1 MASVTRANQRSRSQ
15 RRAEWDG
22 RFLAGTEKLL
32 SEGNAFTDLSVDRL
46 AAAAGT
52 TRATFYV
59 YYEDKGHLL
68 RQLSRH
74 VMVELQQAA
83 QQWWRSAALRDPN
96 DLLAAMKV
104 IVASY
109 RRHQALLSAVVE
121 TSSYDAAVA
130 SDYLALMADYEA
142 ATQEVIE
149 QGLKAGTVQDLPVNE
164 AACALVWMVERTC
177 YQTVRT
183 STPDN
188 DDQLAL
194 ALAEIVW
201 RTLYLEPLNPT

>member
-1 MASVTRANQRSRSQ
+1 MASVTRATQRSRSD
-15 RRAEWDG
+15 RRSEWQG

-74 VMVELQQAA
+74 VMVELQEAA
-83 QQWWRSAALRDPN
+83 QQWWQSAARRDPH
-96 DLLAAMKV
+96 DLLAAIKG
-104 IVASY
+104 IISSY
-109 RRHQALLSAVVE
+109 RRHQALMSAVVE
-121 TSSYDAAVA
+121 TAGYDPSVA
-130 SDYLALMADYEA
+130 SDFQALMGDFET
-142 ATQEVIE
+142 ATRGIIE
-149 QGLKAGTVQDLPVNE
+149 QGQSAGTIGDLPVGE
-164 AACALVWMVERTC
+164 VACALVWMVERTC
-177 YQTVRT
+177 YQMVR
-183 STPDN
+183 STPSDN
-188 DDQLAL
+188 DDQLAR
-194 ALAEIVW
+194 ALAEIIW

>member
-1 MASVTRANQRSRSQ
+1 MASVTRANQRSRSD
-15 RRAEWDG
+15 RRAEWDA

-59 YYEDKGHLL
+59 YYEDKGRLL

-83 QQWWRSAALRDPN
+83 RQWWESAAPRDPR
-96 DLLAAMKV
+96 DLLAAMKA
-104 IVASY
+104 IISSY

-121 TSSYDAAVA
+121 TAGYDASVA
-130 SDYLALMADYEA
+130 SDYQALMADYEA
-142 ATQEVIE
+142 TTREIIE
-149 QGLKAGTVQDLPVNE
+149 QGRSAGTVGDLPANE
-164 AACALVWMVERTC
+164 VACALVWMVERTC

-188 DDQLAL
+188 DDQLAT
-194 ALAEIVW
+194 ALAEIIW

>member
-1 MASVTRANQRSRSQ
+1 MASVTRANQRSRSD

-22 RFLAGTEKLL
+22 RFLAGIEKLL
-32 SEGNAFTDLSVDRL
+32 NEGNAFTDLSVDRL

-83 QQWWRSAALRDPN
+83 RQWWESSALRDSRN
-96 DLLAAMKV
+96 LLAAMNA
-104 IVASY
+104 IISSY
-109 RRHQALLSAVVE
+109 RRHQALFSAVVE
-121 TSSYDAAVA
+121 AAGYDASVA
-130 SDYLALMADYEA
+130 SDYQALMADYEA

-149 QGLKAGTVQDLPVNE
+149 QGRSAGTVRDLPASE

-177 YQTVRT
+177 YQTVRS

-188 DDQLAL
+188 DEQLAT
-194 ALAEIVW
+194 ALAEIIW
-201 RTLYLEPLNPT
+201 RTLYLEQLHAT

>member
-1 MASVTRANQRSRSQ
+1 LASVTRANQRSRSD

-83 QQWWRSAALRDPN
+83 RQWWESAALRDPR
-96 DLLAAMKV
+96 DLLAAMKA
-104 IVASY
+104 IISSY

-121 TSSYDAAVA
+121 TAGYDASVA
-130 SDYLALMADYEA
+130 SDFQALMADYEA
-142 ATQEVIE
+142 TTREIIE
-149 QGLKAGTVQDLPVNE
+149 QGRSAGTVRDLPASEV
-164 AACALVWMVERTC
+164 ACALVWMVERTC
-177 YQTVRT
+177 YQTVRS

-188 DDQLAL
+188 DDQLAR
-194 ALAEIVW
+194 ALAEIIW

>member
-1 MASVTRANQRSRSQ
+1 MASVTRANQRSRSE

-32 SEGNAFTDLSVDRL
+32 NEGNAFTDLSVDRL

-83 QQWWRSAALRDPN
+83 QTWWQSATLRDPR
-96 DLLAAMKV
+96 DLQAAMKA
-104 IVASY
+104 IISSY

-121 TSSYDAAVA
+121 TAGYDAAVA
-130 SDYLALMADYEA
+130 ADFQRLMADYEA
-142 ATQEVIE
+142 ATREVIE
-149 QGLKAGTVQDLPVNE
+149 QGRSAGTVRDLPVTE
-164 AACALVWMVERTC
+164 VACALVWMVERTC
-177 YQTVRT
+177 YQAVRG

-188 DDQLAL
+188 DEQVAT
-194 ALAEIVW
+194 ALAEIIW
-201 RTLYLEPLNPT
+201 RTLYLEPLNPA